1 MELFRME
8 NATGL
13 PCISVNIYLFCLL
26 IAASGIDLKCQKIP
40 NFLTFPSMIIGILG
54 ASLYAGMPGLYFSL
68 AGTAVGFF
76 LLLIPY
82 AAGGMGAGD
91 VKLMM
96 AVGSF
101 LGPKG
106 IFVAFLFTALVGGM
120 YALLF
125 ILSRPAILKFY
136 LSKLGFLILKVFRM
150 SHHMVPPVI
159 EDKGKPKLCYGVA
172 ITLGTFI
179 YIGFTVSGYEFTLL
193 L

>member
-1 MELFRME
+1 MQ
-8 NATGL
+8 NANGL
-13 PCISVNIYLFCLL
+13 PYILVIICLFCLL
-26 IAASGIDLKCQKIP
+26 ITASGIDLKYQKIP
-40 NFLTFPSMIIGILG
+40 NFLTFPSMIIGIAG
-54 ASLYAGMPGLYFSL
+54 AFLYAGMPGLYFSL

-82 AAGGMGAGD
+82 SAGGMGAGD

-106 IFVAFLFTALVGGM
+106 IFVTFLFTALVGGM

-125 ILSRPAILKFY
+125 ILSSPAILKFY
-136 LSKLGFLILKVFRM
+136 LSKLGFLILKIFRI
-150 SHHMVPPVI
+150 SPYMVPPVI